1 MLWEMTNVVTFYSG
15 GKEISAFPGNVPAR
29 RLRKSKLRK
38 KRVFSTGTRTINPFL
53 ISQPQMIDTGSFFS
67 HTVALHSP
75 PCPHMYL
82 FNFFFGDQTSFASL
96 LQPSKSLVPV
106 PVFILC
112 PVCCRLCSLLSF
124 HSLRSVFPEFI

>member
-82 FNFFFGDQTSFASL
+82 FNFILVIRRPLPVSYSLPSL
-96 LQPSKSLVPV
+96 LFQ
-106 PVFILC
+106 F
-112 PVCCRLCSLLSF
+112 LSSSCALF
-124 HSLRSVFPEFI
+124 VVACVRC